1 MTPREARLLR
11 VVRNERERQR
21 ERERRRD
28 EKPREKRSSEKVCA
42 GGAYDVCIC
51 VVVQE
56 RQPSSVEGLTLGV

>member
-28 EKPREKRSSEKVCA
+28 EKLREKRSSEKVLW
-42 GGAYDVCIC
+42 GRIC
-51 VVVQE
+51 VNGVVQE
-56 RQPSSVEGLTLGV
+56 QC